1 MLARVRSIFWLGRGA
16 QWNQRLAT
24 SSDHPC
30 PSLRCSVNGDFT
42 GDISPIQ
49 SGKIA
54 AVKREKEWN
63 RLRTDA
69 ILNLLNMACNA
80 DEKRTLATSHT
91 LIESR
96 IDMRTRHRDGKSLS
110 SKSKQ
115 GHQFLQKYY
124 CCQLNGC
131 ANKAAHSHFIN
142 IFCPRWTWLAL
153 IGTSDSNLTSTAAI
167 NNIVT
172 AARLPKRLLMMSNQG
187 LRWVDSTWV

>member
-1 MLARVRSIFWLGRGA
+1 MRKCQVSIFVKAPRVQFSAIQVNTLKNNFCPEASSNGA
-16 QWNQRLAT
+16 CQSEINFLTRTARAYKWNQRLAT
-24 SSDHPC
+24 SDHPC
-30 PSLRCSVNGDFT
+30 PSLLCSANGDFT

-54 AVKREKEWN
+54 AVKREKEQK

-115 GHQFLQKYY
+115 GHQFLQEYY

-142 IFCPRWTWLAL
+142 I
-153 IGTSDSNLTSTAAI
+153 
-167 NNIVT
+167 
-172 AARLPKRLLMMSNQG
+172 
-187 LRWVDSTWV
+187 